1 MNGASE
7 SESTFEDG
15 ETAGAENNWTDDD
28 IELFLTVCV
37 VMVVLLAST
46 LFLLGRSRRNI
57 TNRNNSNTGHRMRQ
71 VHDEH
76 NMMGFVGGGGVS
88 ERRIQVNTS
97 VEGIAGFKEEG
108 KDPEFARIGMK
119 VVSAICSRLLV
130 SESRVGKGTVVVVS
144 FTPRDLMNKPDCSV
158 GLVKALAC
166 CYNLVCVLRLPD
178 ETTSYKTMSKD
189 DQAVI
194 DDMIRTFRSYG
205 ITEEMIG
212 SHKILAC
219 RSAVGKVAI
228 IRQLG
233 TPKLVPLVIDF
244 ETEVNSQLSRFG
256 FTVFNYKSNPAIPE
270 LSDIFEFAVSG
281 QACADTS
288 SNMEHTRE
296 TVQMM
301 K

>member
-1 MNGASE
+1 MQNKELFLLCKRLLFFHIRYLNICIYWYYIFTACRLLFKITAYPYNHNTHSTDAMNGASE
-7 SESTFEDG
+7 TESTFKNG

-28 IELFLTVCV
+28 IELLLTVCV

-57 TNRNNSNTGHRMRQ
+57 TNRNNSNNGHRMRQ

-76 NMMGFVGGGGVS
+76 NMMGFVGGG
-88 ERRIQVNTS
+88 RIQVNTS

-108 KDPEFARIGMK
+108 KNPEFARIGMK
-119 VVSAICSRLLV
+119 VVSAICSRLHV

-178 ETTSYKTMSKD
+178 ETTSSKTMSKD

-194 DDMIRTFRSYG
+194 DDIIRTFRSYG

-219 RSAVGKVAI
+219 RS
-228 IRQLG
+228 
-233 TPKLVPLVIDF
+233 
-244 ETEVNSQLSRFG
+244 
-256 FTVFNYKSNPAIPE
+256 
-270 LSDIFEFAVSG
+270 VS
-281 QACADTS
+281 
-288 SNMEHTRE
+288 
-296 TVQMM
+296 
-301 K
+301 

>member
-7 SESTFEDG
+7 TESTFKNG

-28 IELFLTVCV
+28 IELLLTVCV

-57 TNRNNSNTGHRMRQ
+57 TNRNNSNNGHRMRQ
-71 VHDEH
+71 MHDEH
-76 NMMGFVGGGGVS
+76 NMMGFVGEGVS

-119 VVSAICSRLLV
+119 VVSAICSRLHV

-178 ETTSYKTMSKD
+178 ETTSSKTMSKD

-194 DDMIRTFRSYG
+194 DDIIRTFRSYG

-219 RSAVGKVAI
+219 RSVVGKVAI

-270 LSDIFEFAVSG
+270 LSDIFELAVSG

-288 SNMEHTRE
+288 SNMDHSKE
-296 TVQMM
+296 TVQVV